1 MTYQEAVQY
10 LYSQMPLFQNI
21 GSKAYKDGLNN
32 SLALDSETGHPH
44 RRYKTIH
51 VAGSNGK
58 GSVSH
63 TLAAILQSAG
73 YTTGLYTSPHIL
85 DFRERIRVDG
95 KPVPENFVID
105 FVEKHAT
112 LFEILHPSFFEVTTA
127 MAFSYFSESKVDVAV
142 IEVGLGG
149 RLDCTNIINPD
160 LSIITNISFDHV
172 NLLGSTLPKIAA
184 EKAGIIKPNTP
195 VIIGESLPETKI
207 IFEKRAKQ
215 ENAPIIFAQNSNQI
229 LSVCSDNEGNFI
241 FQTPLYHSL
250 LFELQGEYQ
259 LKNANTILNAICQL
273 QNIGYNIPESA
284 VRNGFGSVCKIT
296 GLKGRWQTLAHNP
309 LIICDTGHNVQG
321 FEYISKHLN
330 RLSASPGFG
339 TLRIVLGM
347 VNDKDIEGI
356 LNILP
361 KNAFYYFTQPS
372 VQRSLDFE
380 TLAKTAYSF
389 GLKGIKHPSVKESI
403 YSARKE
409 ASANDI
415 IFVGGSTFVV
425 ADLLNLPEFS

>member
-1 MTYQEAVQY
+1 
-10 LYSQMPLFQNI
+10 MPLFQNI

-105 FVEKHAT
+105 FVEKHSP

-127 MAFSYFSESKVDVAV
+127 MALSYFSESKVDIAV

-149 RLDCTNIINPD
+149 RLDCTNIIDPD

-195 VIIGESLPETKI
+195 VIIGESLPETKTL
-207 IFEKRAKQ
+207 FEKRAKQ

-229 LSVCSDNEGNFI
+229 LSVCSDNKGNFI
-241 FQTPLYHSL
+241 FQTPSYNSL

-273 QNIGYNIPESA
+273 QKMEYNIPESA
-284 VRNGFGSVCKIT
+284 VRNGFGSVCKLT

-321 FEYISKHLN
+321 FQYISKHLN
-330 RLSASPGFG
+330 RLSENPGFG
-339 TLRIVLGM
+339 TLRIILGV

-356 LNILP
+356 LNVLP
-361 KNAFYYFTQPS
+361 QNAFYYFTQPS

-380 TLAKTAYSF
+380 TLAKTAHSF
-389 GLKGIKHPSVKESI
+389 GLNGVKHPSVKESI

-415 IFVGGSTFVV
+415 IFVGGSTFIV